1 MLADADGNPIYPL
14 IYVLQSPDVMSERR
28 DAFFERLIGTYGQRM
43 APGIPLPTLA
53 QLERTYRFVDLSDF
67 STRTVIAEICNA
79 PRGSAVIIGNANLF
93 RSTDVPPR
101 PEPARMPEDL
111 WVPQD
116 RKRTR
121 LNSSH

>member
-1 MLADADGNPIYPL
+1 
-14 IYVLQSPDVMSERR
+14 
-28 DAFFERLIGTYGQRM
+28 M

-93 RSTDVPPR
+93 RSPDVPPR

-111 WVPQD
+111 WVPHLVTLMREAEVAAREIDGLVFHDIGVHLPTED
-116 RKRTR
+116 RKRVVSGKSVT
-121 LNSSH
+121 